1 MKATQRLGCGK
12 SVMIGSKLTTGN
24 WMVMLAVRY
33 VSSQV
38 AIVLLIRICNPS
50 LPRARVSHRAVLS
63 SPLQRK
69 DPVVSKRK
77 VILQGREIK
86 IFASFQL
93 LDCVRE
99 QKAIQNGED
108 KTSQPLLPVG
118 ELLIMFI
125 VLEQKT
131 TKQVT

>member
-1 MKATQRLGCGK
+1 MEQFCPHCF
-12 SVMIGSKLTTGN
+12 S
-24 WMVMLAVRY
+24 
-33 VSSQV
+33 
-38 AIVLLIRICNPS
+38 
-50 LPRARVSHRAVLS
+50 
-63 SPLQRK
+63 RK

-77 VILQGREIK
+77 VILQGREIV
-86 IFASFQL
+86 ASSRL

-108 KTSQPLLPVG
+108 KTSQPLLPIG

>member
-1 MKATQRLGCGK
+1 M
-12 SVMIGSKLTTGN
+12 
-24 WMVMLAVRY
+24 
-33 VSSQV
+33 
-38 AIVLLIRICNPS
+38 
-50 LPRARVSHRAVLS
+50 
-63 SPLQRK
+63 
-69 DPVVSKRK
+69 
-77 VILQGREIK
+77 ILQGREVK
-86 IFASFQL
+86 ITASSQR

-99 QKAIQNGED
+99 QKAVQDGED